1 MFVSRKF
8 LAIIL
13 IFSIC
18 FLHFK
23 PQAKAMDPVTIA
35 ILAPYAIKAAE
46 VMAPYVMRG
55 LSCGAK
61 GLVACGKDTLEIL
74 YLPLGIVQS
83 TLLAPFGGLGSGI
96 SNIFKGCIAP
106 FKLAVDVLVL
116 PIKFLGVSM

>member
-1 MFVSRKF
+1 MFISRRF
-8 LAIIL
+8 LAIIF

-18 FLHFK
+18 FILFK
-23 PQAKAMDPVTIA
+23 PQAKAIDPVTMA

-74 YLPLGIVQS
+74 YLPLGVVQS
-83 TLLAPFGGLGSGI
+83 TLFAPFGGFGSGMG
-96 SNIFKGCIAP
+96 NIVKGCVAP
-106 FKLAVDVLVL
+106 FKLVVDVLVL
-116 PIKFLGVSM
+116 PIKFMGVSI

>member
-1 MFVSRKF
+1 MFIGRKF
-8 LAIIL
+8 LVVVL

-18 FLHFK
+18 FVSFK

-46 VMAPYVMRG
+46 IMAPYVMRG

-74 YLPLGIVQS
+74 YLPLGVIQS
-83 TLLAPFGGLGSGI
+83 TLFAPFGGFGAGMG
-96 SNIFKGCIAP
+96 NIVKGVVAP
-106 FKLAVDVLVL
+106 FKLVVDVLVL
-116 PIKFLGVSM
+116 PIKFLGVSI